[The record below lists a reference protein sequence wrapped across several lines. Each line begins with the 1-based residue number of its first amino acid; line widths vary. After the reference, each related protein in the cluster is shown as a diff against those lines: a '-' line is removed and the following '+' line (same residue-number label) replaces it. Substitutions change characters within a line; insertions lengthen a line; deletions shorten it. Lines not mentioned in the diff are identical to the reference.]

1 MTTQEYETKGEQIT
15 GFKIK
20 AVKLLELHEYQLL
33 KVTAN
38 MIADHGNM
46 LRHEIQTR
54 SGLPSAPE
62 GYAKLDLTKIE
73 RAYRFGWRL
82 EMMKLSH
89 LVLDRMFEIIETV
102 NESKR
107 LDFDEM
113 IADVTD
119 SVLQNHFIYYH
130 QWHDAVHFGL
140 KDSFIME
147 QVYDVIE
154 ESSGL
159 SLGDWDTHPLM
170 TIGGKVQVEDSYT
183 WRQGQKYLAF
193 AIAEEQL
200 RQELI
205 WSNDSSGES
214 VVTAWDLLCE
224 AWELH
229 QRI

>member
-1 MTTQEYETKGEQIT
+1 
-15 GFKIK
+15 
-20 AVKLLELHEYQLL
+20 
-33 KVTAN
+33 
-38 MIADHGNM
+38 
-46 LRHEIQTR
+46 
-54 SGLPSAPE
+54 
-62 GYAKLDLTKIE
+62 
-73 RAYRFGWRL
+73 
-82 EMMKLSH
+82 MMKLSH
-89 LVLDRMFEIIETV
+89 LDLDRMFEIIETV

-130 QWHDAVHFGL
+130 QWNDAVHFGL

-193 AIAEEQL
+193 AIAE
-200 RQELI
+200 
-205 WSNDSSGES
+205 
-214 VVTAWDLLCE
+214 
-224 AWELH
+224 
-229 QRI
+229 